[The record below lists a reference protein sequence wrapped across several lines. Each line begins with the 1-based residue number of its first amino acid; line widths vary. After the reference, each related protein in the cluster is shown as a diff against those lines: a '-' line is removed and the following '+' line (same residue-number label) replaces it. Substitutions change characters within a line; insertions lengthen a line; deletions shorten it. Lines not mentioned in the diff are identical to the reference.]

1 MTRCSP
7 LLSLWWTSL
16 PRTLDIWYYTQNYP
30 PTHTQTHSP
39 TQTHTPTYQPPNKPT
54 HQLNIFFLHHQYFH
68 WHNCFKTTFKG
79 CITQPL
85 LVSILFKAFQE
96 ITFVWIHMPQQLSSY
111 SPSWDQSWV
120 KCDVLRW
127 TSVPLR
133 TVWTAMLVNVAL
145 VSSPSRVI
153 SLFERNSMRINV
165 SASKYLP
172 FQRNLHFHFGPASVV
187 LSLWFGSPSWPTRKL
202 WEKNCG
208 KLLVNC
214 RGTAISVL

>member
-7 LLSLWWTSL
+7 PLSLWWTFL
-16 PRTLDIWYYTQNYP
+16 PRTLDIWCH
-30 PTHTQTHSP
+30 THTHTNSP
-39 TQTHTPTYQPPNKPT
+39 TNLPTYPST
-54 HQLNIFFLHHQYFH
+54 HKLNI
-68 WHNCFKTTFKG
+68 
-79 CITQPL
+79 
-85 LVSILFKAFQE
+85 
-96 ITFVWIHMPQQLSSY
+96 
-111 SPSWDQSWV
+111 V
-120 KCDVLRW
+120 KVDLLRW
-127 TSVPLR
+127 TSVRLR

>member
-1 MTRCSP
+1 MRKLYDKVLTSP
-7 LLSLWWTSL
+7 FSLMNLLAENFGYLV
-16 PRTLDIWYYTQNYP
+16 PH
-30 PTHTQTHSP
+30 THTHTNSP
-39 TQTHTPTYQPPNKPT
+39 TNLPTYPST
-54 HQLNIFFLHHQYFH
+54 HKLNI
-68 WHNCFKTTFKG
+68 
-79 CITQPL
+79 
-85 LVSILFKAFQE
+85 
-96 ITFVWIHMPQQLSSY
+96 
-111 SPSWDQSWV
+111 V
-120 KCDVLRW
+120 KVDVLRW
-127 TSVPLR
+127 TSVRLR